1 MKLKSTIA
9 ALLLATSMSTFA
21 VDLTLSPVYT
31 VVEVVRS
38 ALGTALSPFAS
49 TTASINGGTAQL
61 MKAVRNDAIN
71 LLADGEATE
80 RLNASFSELRK
91 IDGLENKSDIELSK
105 LIILS
110 VE

>member
-1 MKLKSTIA
+1 MKLKSTVA
-9 ALLLATSMSTFA
+9 AILLATSMSSFA

-38 ALGTALSPFAS
+38 ALGTALSPLATS
-49 TTASINGGTAQL
+49 SEVSAGGQAL
-61 MKAVRNDAIN
+61 MKAVRNDA
-71 LLADGEATE
+71 LSFLADGESTD
-80 RLNASFSELRK
+80 RLTASLSELRK
-91 IDGLENKSDIELSK
+91 IEGLEGKSDSDLSK